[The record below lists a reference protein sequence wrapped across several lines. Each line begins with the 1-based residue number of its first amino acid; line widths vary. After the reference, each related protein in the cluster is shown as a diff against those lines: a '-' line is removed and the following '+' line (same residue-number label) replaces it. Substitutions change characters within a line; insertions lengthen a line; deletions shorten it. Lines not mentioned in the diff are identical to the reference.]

1 MSMGVPCPGCGRS
14 YDVALF
20 QFGRTID
27 CRCGSRV
34 GIEPRVRRLS
44 AEGRPTFMADAM
56 LGRLARWLRI
66 LGYDTAWEEH
76 ISDEALV
83 RRALEEERIIL
94 TRDRSLG
101 SEWRVSG
108 IGLVQAEE
116 PVAQLAE
123 VAAAFDLGARS
134 RPFTRCSR
142 CNTELVAADRDAAR
156 GRVPPRILERFARF
170 QRCPGCDR
178 IYWDGSHTDRMRR
191 VLAQTLGVGVARATG
206 EENPP

>member
-1 MSMGVPCPGCGRS
+1 MGVPCPGCGRS

-34 GIEPRVRRLS
+34 GIEPRVRCLS
-44 AEGRPTFMADAM
+44 VEGRPAFMADAM

-66 LGYDTAWEEH
+66 LGYDTAWEENV
-76 ISDEALV
+76 SDEALV
-83 RRALEEERIIL
+83 RRALAEERVIL
-94 TRDRSLG
+94 TRDRSLW

-108 IGLVQAEE
+108 ISLVHAEE

-123 VAAAFDLGARS
+123 VAAAFDLGARA

-142 CNTELVAADRDAAR
+142 CNTELVAAGRDTAR
-156 GRVPPRILERFARF
+156 GRVPARILERFARF
-170 QRCPGCDR
+170 QRCPGCER
-178 IYWDGSHTDRMRR
+178 LYWDGSHTDRMRR
-191 VLAQTLGVGVARATG
+191 VLAQTVGVAGESAMG
-206 EENPP
+206 EEDPP

>member
-1 MSMGVPCPGCGRS
+1 MGVPCPGCGRS

-20 QFGRTID
+20 QFGRTIE

-34 GIEPRVRRLS
+34 GIEPRVRRHS
-44 AEGRPTFMADAM
+44 AEGRLTFMADAM

-83 RRALEEERIIL
+83 RRALEEERVIL

-101 SEWRVSG
+101 SEWRVSD

-123 VAAAFDLGARS
+123 VAAAFDLGARA
-134 RPFTRCSR
+134 RPFTRCSL

-156 GRVPPRILERFARF
+156 GRVPARILERFARF

-178 IYWDGSHTDRMRR
+178 FYWDGSHTDRMRR
-191 VLAQTLGVGVARATG
+191 VLAKTVGVGHAPAVG
-206 EENPP
+206 KENPP

>member
-1 MSMGVPCPGCGRS
+1 
-14 YDVALF
+14 
-20 QFGRTID
+20 
-27 CRCGSRV
+27 
-34 GIEPRVRRLS
+34 
-44 AEGRPTFMADAM
+44 MADAM

-83 RRALEEERIIL
+83 RRALDEERIIL

-108 IGLVQAEE
+108 ISLVQAEE

-123 VAAAFDLGARS
+123 VSASFDLGARA
-134 RPFTRCSR
+134 RPFSRCSR
-142 CNTELVAADRDAAR
+142 CNTELVAADRDTAR

-170 QRCPGCDR
+170 QRCPGCER
-178 IYWDGSHTDRMRR
+178 FYWDGSHTDRMRR
-191 VLAQTLGVGVARATG
+191 VLAEVVGVRDTAAAG
-206 EENPP
+206 EESTT

>member
-1 MSMGVPCPGCGRS
+1 MGVPCPGCGRS

-27 CRCGSRV
+27 CRCGHRV
-34 GIEPRVRRLS
+34 GLEPRVRRLA
-44 AEGRPTFMADAM
+44 AEGRPGFVADAM

-94 TRDRSLG
+94 TRDRALE

-108 IGLVQAEE
+108 ITLVRAQE
-116 PVAQLAE
+116 PLAQLVE
-123 VAAAFDLGARS
+123 VATAFDLAPGARLFS
-134 RPFTRCSR
+134 LCSA
-142 CNTELVAADRDAAR
+142 CNAELVAADRSAAR
-156 GRVPPRILERFARF
+156 GHVPPGVLARF
-170 QRCPGCDR
+170 DRYRRCPNCER
-178 IYWDGSHTDRMRR
+178 YYWDGSHTDRMRA
-191 VLAQTLGVGVARATG
+191 VLEQTLGALGVAAPGAREDPT
-206 EENPP
+206 

>member
-1 MSMGVPCPGCGRS
+1 MGVPCPGCGRS

-27 CRCGSRV
+27 CRCGTRV

-83 RRALEEERIIL
+83 RRALAEERVIL

-101 SEWRVSG
+101 SEWRVSD
-108 IGLVQAEE
+108 ISLVQEEE

-123 VAAAFDLGARS
+123 VAAKFDLGARA

-142 CNTELVAADRDAAR
+142 CNTELVAAGRDTAR
-156 GRVPPRILERFARF
+156 GRVPPRILDRFARF
-170 QRCPGCDR
+170 QRCPGCER
-178 IYWDGSHTDRMRR
+178 LYWDGSHTDRMRR
-191 VLAQTLGVGVARATG
+191 VLAQVVGVGNASATG
-206 EENPP
+206 EGDPP